1 MNKKYSP
8 MIQKLVDYGNACI
21 INLQNNDKTAAKAM
35 LASMVAAVNQYHIAS
50 LYAVQYDIY
59 NYMNNMA
66 KKDKF
71 TSKFN
76 QNTDD
81 NLNLILSRPS
91 NIKMPADSVLNSI
104 STTESYIN
112 TLIKHAKDFE
122 KDLCNKRNQ
131 YLTHNG
137 EQLINIAKTHSYDAC
152 GSDNLK
158 DIVKSMIQI
167 T

>member
-1 MNKKYSP
+1 MSKKYSP
-8 MIQKLVDYGNACI
+8 MIQKLVDYGNTCI

-35 LASMVAAVNQYHIAS
+35 LSSMVAAVNQYHIAS

-59 NYMNNMA
+59 NYMNNMS
-66 KKDKF
+66 KKNKF
-71 TSKFN
+71 TSKFA

-81 NLNLILSRPS
+81 NFDLTLTRPP
-91 NIKMPADSVLNSI
+91 NIKMPADSTFNSI
-104 STTESYIN
+104 STAESYIN

-122 KDLCNKRNQ
+122 KDLCNKRNH
-131 YLTHNG
+131 YLTHNA

-158 DIVKSMIQI
+158 NIVKSMVQI